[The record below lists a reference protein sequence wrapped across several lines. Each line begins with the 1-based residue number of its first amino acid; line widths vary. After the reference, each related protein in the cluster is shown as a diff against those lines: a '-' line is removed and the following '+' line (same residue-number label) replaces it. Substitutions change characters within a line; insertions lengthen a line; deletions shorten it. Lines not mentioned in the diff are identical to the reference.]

1 MALRRLT
8 DTEAGQQLMAN
19 NLTMAEGTYEEVIAF
34 RDRGAVLVLPIG
46 SVEQHGPH
54 LPIST
59 DAIVATRLA
68 SRIESDRPIITAP
81 TYNYGAGSAPR
92 SGGGRHFA
100 GSVGI
105 PNSLLAKTLARVVS
119 EYLRTGF
126 DRILVLNGH
135 MENVAPV
142 FEALEENLGPGGR
155 WIGQPGRR
163 RAVHVNWWDF
173 VSDADLVTFIGSA
186 TIDWGAEHAGI
197 LETSIMEAL
206 APEFVRTEKKARGGA
221 PSVVPYDTFP
231 ATENTLWPNG
241 IGSSAVEANSQ
252 IGEALVS
259 LVLGQIRDLIDREF
273 SW

>member
-1 MALRRLT
+1 MS
-8 DTEAGQQLMAN
+8 EA
-19 NLTMAEGTYEEVIAF
+19 TYEEVVDY

-68 SRIESDRPIITAP
+68 ERIDCDRPVIVAP
-81 TYNYGAGSAPR
+81 TYNYGAGSTPR
-92 SGGGRHFA
+92 QGGGRHFA
-100 GSVGI
+100 GSVGL
-105 PNSLLAKTLARVVS
+105 PNSLLAPALSRVIG

-126 DRILVLNGH
+126 DRLLVLNGH

-142 FEALEENLGPGGR
+142 YEALEDNLGPGGR
-155 WIGQPGRR
+155 WRDAPGMR

-173 VSDADLVTFIGSA
+173 VNEAHLQRFLGST

-197 LETSIMEAL
+197 LETSIMETL
-206 APEFVRTEKKARGGA
+206 APELVRIDKKVRGGA
-221 PSVVPYDTFP
+221 PTVVPYDTFP
-231 ATENTLWPNG
+231 ASEDTLWPNG
-241 IGSSAVEANSQ
+241 IGSSAVEANAE
-252 IGEALVS
+252 IGEALVDIAVS
-259 LVLGQIRDLIDREF
+259 ALRYAIDREF